1 MIQGKNTV
9 RSAAQDFLEIKG
21 YTEVLHW
28 ISKDSI
34 YEKFATTCR
43 SSPQSYI
50 FSPVVKWEKLQHNK
64 NYTGYKNDENNLE
77 VLSKISLIFIIF
89 HNQHNGK
96 QKTPQA
102 NKMQNKAEVPTK
114 YSFCTS
120 TRHHK
125 HPIQQYQVHHGK
137 L

>member
-1 MIQGKNTV
+1 MIISVDIVLNFNNQNFNKYCLYYTTKRINDMIQGKNTV

-50 FSPVVKWEKLQHNK
+50 FSPVVKWEKL
-64 NYTGYKNDENNLE
+64 
-77 VLSKISLIFIIF
+77 
-89 HNQHNGK
+89 
-96 QKTPQA
+96 
-102 NKMQNKAEVPTK
+102 
-114 YSFCTS
+114 
-120 TRHHK
+120 
-125 HPIQQYQVHHGK
+125 
-137 L
+137 